1 VRVYVVLELGGEEEE
16 LALLGRSGCIFGL
29 RGLGNAGEEGLTVV

>member
-16 LALLGRSGCIFGL
+16 ELALLGRWGCRFGL
-29 RGLGNAGEEGLTVV
+29 RGLAAVSGLSW